1 MSTTTTNYG
10 LIKPELT
17 DAADITAMNENW
29 NIIDA
34 ELKNR
39 ATLVNDKIPVEQL
52 PSGAYVPIGLIRK
65 KFIVSDSNDMINALN
80 QAVDM
85 LEVETMGFFIMSVT
99 TEGLGLSGGTWQL
112 NVCKQRSGFASVVA
126 TSYQVG
132 GTVSI
137 MCVSKYENAW
147 GTWTNWVGNVSTAV
161 VG

>member
-1 MSTTTTNYG
+1 MSTTTQNYS
-10 LIKPELT
+10 LIKPGLT

-29 NIIDA
+29 DKIDA
-34 ELKNR
+34 ELKSR

-52 PSGAYVPIGLIRK
+52 PNGEYVPIGLIRK
-65 KFIVSDSNDMINALN
+65 KFIVSDSNEMINALN
-80 QAVDM
+80 EAIGM

-99 TEGLGLSGGTWQL
+99 AEGLGLSGGTWQL

-137 MCVSKYENAW
+137 MFVAKYDNVW
-147 GTWTNWVGNVSTAV
+147 GTWTNGVVNVSTAT